1 MTMTL
6 NLIMNMNMNI
16 KLARTF
22 DWAKEDIIKT

>member
-6 NLIMNMNMNI
+6 NLIMNMNI